1 MKSVFLSLLLDLA
14 CTGCTCCSSA
24 PLLAPENAESRTLF
38 QFSQNADLR
47 GWKVENDSAASG
59 HSTSRLFINEAGNAI
74 FTGDLSGEN
83 KETVPSVQYSFSPI
97 RVSDGQAVVL
107 GLKGDGKRYQLRVES
122 GPKAPRAYV
131 SDFET
136 SGEWQ
141 TIEISFASLRALP
154 GGDEADP
161 PSFPAKTMSAIHL
174 LAANGTPGSF
184 QLEIDR
190 IWLK

>member
-1 MKSVFLSLLLDLA
+1 MKSVFLSLLLALA

-38 QFSQNADLR
+38 QFSQKADLR
-47 GWKVENDSAASG
+47 GWKVENDSAAGG

-83 KETVPSVQYSFSPI
+83 KEDVPSAQYTFSPI
-97 RVSDGQAVVL
+97 RVSDGKAIVL
-107 GLKGDGKRYQLRVES
+107 GLKGDGKRYQLRVAS
-122 GPKAPRAYV
+122 GPKTAYV

-141 TIEISFASLRALP
+141 TIEIPFASLRAIPCGEEPDLP
-154 GGDEADP
+154 C
-161 PSFPAKTMSAIHL
+161 FPGKTMSGIHL
-174 LAANGTPGSF
+174 LAANGTTGSF

>member
-1 MKSVFLSLLLDLA
+1 MKSVFLSLLLALA
-14 CTGCTCCSSA
+14 CIGCTCCRSA
-24 PLLAPENAESRTLF
+24 PLLAPENTESRTLF

-47 GWKVENDSAASG
+47 GWKVENDSAAGG

-74 FTGDLSGEN
+74 FTGDLTGEN
-83 KETVPSVQYSFSPI
+83 EEVPSAQYTFSPI
-97 RVSDGQAVVL
+97 RVSDGQAIVL

-122 GPKAPRAYV
+122 GPKSPRAYV

-141 TIEISFASLRALP
+141 TIEIPFASLHAIP
-154 GGDEADP
+154 GGEKPDP
-161 PSFPAKTMSAIHL
+161 PSFPGKTMSVIHL
-174 LAANGTPGSF
+174 LAANGTTGSF